1 MYPTDNG
8 CERGNREA
16 EDIGMKTEADG
27 NRDLKDE
34 PSDQSIWAVWVAE
47 PLTKDADT
55 LLRWSKTSF
64 YAGCPKPTTMLFDGK
79 ECSLFMKSGNHD
91 FALGRIDF
99 ARMYYREVRLT
110 RDGAEVELNLR
121 TKDVPKPPDDI
132 LGLGSSLC
140 GGSC

>member
-1 MYPTDNG
+1 M
-8 CERGNREA
+8 R
-16 EDIGMKTEADG
+16 TESSDSG
-27 NRDLKDE
+27 QLKEESATE
-34 PSDQSIWAVWVAE
+34 PIWAVWVAE

-64 YAGCPKPTTMLFDGK
+64 YAGCPKPTVMLFSGK
-79 ECSLFMKSGNHD
+79 ECSLFMKSCNHD
-91 FALGRIDF
+91 FAMGRVDF

-110 RDGAEVELNLR
+110 RDGTEVALESRSENN
-121 TKDVPKPPDDI
+121 PKPPDDL